1 MMVCFITQRTPTN
14 FRMNCA
20 WNYEGYSV
28 GQLFKVVCASFCQG
42 TVSRL
47 TITFLVMFCEH
58 KRERMGF
65 CLLFFFSRFHQNAWL
80 WEKNNNNKKLNLSR
94 PASGGLMFSPD
105 FLKNVSMLNINSC
118 ELLSHILLFP
128 TFLPELKR
136 LHRILRGY
144 FHHFS
149 VQCSELLNNWGLGC
163 NASYCFHS
171 LYFPLTK
178 QL

>member
-1 MMVCFITQRTPTN
+1 MFYNPEDTDKFQNELCLKLWRLRCGATFQSGVCIVLSG
-14 FRMNCA
+14 NCKQVNNILSYVL
-20 WNYEGYSV
+20 WI
-28 GQLFKVVCASFCQG
+28 Q
-42 TVSRL
+42 
-47 TITFLVMFCEH
+47 
-58 KRERMGF
+58 KREW
-65 CLLFFFSRFHQNAWL
+65 FFVCCSFFQGSIKMHCCGRKTND
-80 WEKNNNNKKLNLSR
+80 KKPNLSR

-136 LHRILRGY
+136 LYRILWGY

-171 LYFPLTK
+171 LNFPLTK
-178 QL
+178 QLW

>member
-1 MMVCFITQRTPTN
+1 MVCFITQRTPTN

-20 WNYEGYSV
+20 WNYEGYGV
-28 GQLFKVVCASFCQG
+28 GQLFKVLCASSCQG

-47 TITFLVMFCEH
+47 TTFLVMFCEY
-58 KRERMGF
+58 KRE
-65 CLLFFFSRFHQNAWL
+65 CFFVCCSFFQGSIKMHCCGRKTND
-80 WEKNNNNKKLNLSR
+80 KKPNLSR

-136 LHRILRGY
+136 LYRILWGY

-171 LYFPLTK
+171 LNFPLTK
-178 QL
+178 QLW